1 MLIILII
8 VIVII
13 KKYTY
18 IIATKYAFVQY
29 NIMYVQSIF
38 INILPCWI
46 FIYLYIYYSIYS

>member
-38 INILPCWI
+38 INILPC
-46 FIYLYIYYSIYS
+46 